1 MAGVCAQQDEAAK
14 FDWGNTGHADML
26 AALCAVGV
34 DGGRESDGDCC
45 GDSQQAAVWKAE
57 EQMDERVR
65 GDEGVRG
72 AVDGGEMQ
80 YLQMET
86 AEGTSGRTSSACIG
100 ASNVLLRFRVM
111 QKGVAEARREL
122 LGSA

>member
-1 MAGVCAQQDEAAK
+1 MAGVYAQQDEAAK

-72 AVDGGEMQ
+72 AADGGEMQ

-86 AEGTSGRTSSACIG
+86 AAGTSGRT
-100 ASNVLLRFRVM
+100 
-111 QKGVAEARREL
+111 
-122 LGSA
+122 